1 MARLP
6 GIGCWISLSGPLSSS
21 LPEPNMKVL
30 TVDTEVNPENPVS
43 GASVPKR
50 PATWLPGR
58 EPELTR
64 LTRLFPGVLA
74 GKAASAVL
82 VGEFGVGKTS
92 VLRTTAA
99 LAKEAGFTVA
109 VATAARLESHL
120 PGGVARQLLDPL
132 TEPALDVTSP
142 RPREP
147 HVTERLR
154 IGHATSETEQSEALE
169 SFFTTIRR
177 AAEQG
182 PVFLGIDN
190 ADMSD
195 AWSMRCVAYI
205 RHRVTDLPVLII
217 VTATIGYPSHHEI
230 GLLEMAGS
238 TPATMIL
245 NGLSDAATAQLL
257 GLAPGELASA
267 CRDATGGNP
276 YLLHSIRPRLLPGAD
291 PHELGAAT
299 IGQVVQARM
308 QQFPHTADILHAVA
322 ILGEDSGFDLIAQLA
337 GIDEFEALQ
346 AIDVMVRLHV
356 LSNSHQPTLSY
367 SFLRNS
373 VLKDMPQTTR
383 AVGHA
388 RAAKLLHDTGA
399 SIERVSAHLLDA
411 TAIRVPW
418 AIDILRMAARN
429 ATFGGNP
436 ELGARCLR
444 RALEERLT
452 SGRRVAVL
460 MQLAHAEFQ
469 LDPPAAAVRVREA
482 VDHIGNRDTA
492 AFIATAM
499 LLSLC
504 GGQDARLAISAA
516 GQIAARLD
524 AGGPDAVWPLLCMTY
539 LAEAGSRL
547 GPPPEFRDF
556 EEQWA
561 PLTDPAAQRSRSAL
575 LALDAVR
582 TGESSQ
588 EAVRHFADTLTG
600 DEGDLF
606 EQHYFFSLATAVLA
620 DEPAHIDRLCR
631 VLDLDR
637 EPWDHHVPEGALP
650 TLARGIALQA
660 SGDLQR
666 ASVHFESLL
675 RRFDER
681 GATTICPV
689 GVLCAAKLVECWVD
703 LGRFEAATSLL
714 DRMDF
719 VASQGLFSHT
729 YLLYARGRLRVAT
742 GYTRFGFE
750 DLLSCGRRLAHHG
763 MRFPGFVPWRAH
775 AARAALALGQ
785 ADDAARLAEEDIQ
798 AAARWGAPRP
808 LGTALTTIGLVRED
822 DEAER
827 ALQKAVTT
835 LGSSSSRLQLATAQT
850 ELGVLQ
856 ARHGQSEKAIETLRQ
871 AVELS
876 EHCGA
881 RPLARRAAEELRAAR
896 RALTP
901 AKDNEYGLT
910 RQENRIAVMAAQ
922 GLTNREIATALHL
935 TRRTVELHLSG
946 AYRKLGIPGRAE
958 LGGALAKS
966 QRSS

>member
-1 MARLP
+1 M
-6 GIGCWISLSGPLSSS
+6 
-21 LPEPNMKVL
+21 
-30 TVDTEVNPENPVS
+30 DTEVNSEHPVS
-43 GASVPKR
+43 GPSVPKR
-50 PATWLPGR
+50 PAPRLPGR
-58 EPELTR
+58 EPELSR
-64 LTRLFPGVLA
+64 LTSLFPVVRG
-74 GKAASAVL
+74 GTAASAVL
-82 VGEFGVGKTS
+82 VGEFGMGKSAT
-92 VLRTTAA
+92 LHTAAA
-99 LAKEAGFTVA
+99 LAADAGFTVA
-109 VATAARLESHL
+109 TATGSRLESHL
-120 PGGVARQLLDPL
+120 SGGLARQLAY
-132 TEPALDVTSP
+132 ALEETTGSP

-147 HVTERLR
+147 LAAEC
-154 IGHATSETEQSEALE
+154 GPAGEAEALE
-169 SFFTTIRR
+169 RFFRIVREATER
-177 AAEQG
+177 G
-182 PVFLGIDN
+182 PLLLGIDN
-190 ADMSD
+190 VHLAD
-195 AWSMRCVAYI
+195 AWSMRCLAYI
-205 RHRVTDLPVLII
+205 RHRVLDLPVLII
-217 VTATIGYPSHHEI
+217 LTSLTGHPPHREVA
-230 GLLEMAGS
+230 LLEMAGC
-238 TPATMIL
+238 TPATIAL
-245 NGLSDAATAQLL
+245 NGLGDAAAAEIL
-257 GLAPGELASA
+257 GLAPGELATA
-267 CRDATGGNP
+267 CREATGGNP
-276 YLLHSIRPRLLPGAD
+276 YLLNALRPRLLPGAD
-291 PHELGAAT
+291 PHELGSSL
-299 IGQVVQARM
+299 IGQVLHTRM
-308 QQFPHTADILHAVA
+308 QEFPHAPAILHAAA
-322 ILGEDSGFDLIAQLA
+322 ILGEDAEFDLLAQLA
-337 GIDEFEALQ
+337 GVDELDALQ
-346 AIDVMVRLHV
+346 AIDTMVRLH
-356 LSNSHQPTLSY
+356 LLHNSGRPELTLS
-367 SFLRNS
+367 FVRNS
-373 VLKDMPQTTR
+373 VLKDMPRTTR
-383 AVGHA
+383 AVNHA
-388 RAAKLLHDTGA
+388 RAAKLLSETGA
-399 SIERVSAHLLDA
+399 PAERVAAHLLEA
-411 TAIRVPW
+411 TSIRIPW
-418 AIDILRMAARN
+418 GVDVLRLSARN
-429 ATFGGNP
+429 AVFSGRP
-436 ELGARCLR
+436 ELAARHLR

-460 MQLAHAEFQ
+460 LQLAHAEFQ
-469 LDPPAAAVRVREA
+469 LDPPAAAQRVREA
-482 VDHIGNRDTA
+482 VDTIGSRDTA
-492 AFIATAM
+492 AFIASAM

-561 PLTDPAAQRSRSAL
+561 PLTDPAAQRGRSAL

-582 TGESSQ
+582 SGESATD
-588 EAVRHFADTLTG
+588 AVGHFADALTG
-600 DEGDLF
+600 DDPELF
-606 EQHYFFSLATAVLA
+606 EQHYFFTLATAVLA
-620 DEPAHIDRLCR
+620 DEPAHVDRLCR
-631 VLDLDR
+631 VLDVER
-637 EPWDHHVPEGALP
+637 EPWDVHVPHGALP

-681 GATTICPV
+681 GGTTTCPV

-719 VASQGLFSHT
+719 VASQGLFTHT

-785 ADDAARLAEEDIQ
+785 ADDAARLAEEDINT
-798 AAARWGAPRP
+798 AARWGAARP

-827 ALQKAVTT
+827 ALNKAITT
-835 LGSSSSRLQLATAQT
+835 LRSSPARLQLATALT
-850 ELGVLQ
+850 ELGTLQ

-881 RPLARRAAEELRAAR
+881 RPLARRAAEELRSAR

-901 AKDNEYGLT
+901 AKDNEHGLT

-966 QRSS
+966 SHRVDGR

>member
-1 MARLP
+1 M
-6 GIGCWISLSGPLSSS
+6 
-21 LPEPNMKVL
+21 
-30 TVDTEVNPENPVS
+30 DTEVNPEHPVS

-50 PATWLPGR
+50 PAPRLPGR
-58 EPELTR
+58 EPELRR
-64 LTRLFPGVLA
+64 LTSLFPVALG
-74 GKAASAVL
+74 GTAASAVL
-82 VGEFGVGKTS
+82 VGEFGMGKSAT
-92 VLRTTAA
+92 LHATAA
-99 LAKEAGFTVA
+99 LAADAGFTVA
-109 VATAARLESHL
+109 IATGSRLESHL
-120 PGGVARQLLDPL
+120 PGGVARQLADALDPGSAQI
-132 TEPALDVTSP
+132 PAECGP
-142 RPREP
+142 AGE
-147 HVTERLR
+147 
-154 IGHATSETEQSEALE
+154 SEALDR
-169 SFFTTIRR
+169 FFRIVRDATER
-177 AAEQG
+177 G
-182 PVFLGIDN
+182 PLFLGIDN
-190 ADMSD
+190 VHLAD
-195 AWSMRCVAYI
+195 AWSMRCLAYI
-205 RHRVTDLPVLII
+205 RHRVLDLPVLII
-217 VTATIGYPSHHEI
+217 LTSLIGHPPHHEVA
-230 GLLEMAGS
+230 LLEMAGC
-238 TPATMIL
+238 TPATITL
-245 NGLSDAATAQLL
+245 NGLGDAGAAEIL
-257 GLAPGELASA
+257 GLAQGELATA
-267 CRDATGGNP
+267 CREATGGNP
-276 YLLHSIRPRLLPGAD
+276 YLLQALRPRLLPGAD
-291 PHELGAAT
+291 PHELGSSL
-299 IGQVVQARM
+299 IGQVLHTRM
-308 QQFPHTADILHAVA
+308 AEFPHGPAILHAAA
-322 ILGEDSGFDLIAQLA
+322 ILGEDAGFDLLAQLA
-337 GIDEFEALQ
+337 GVDEFEALQ
-346 AIDVMVRLHV
+346 AIDTMVRLHV
-356 LSNSHQPTLSY
+356 LNNSNSPTLTY
-367 SFLRNS
+367 PFVRNS
-373 VLKDMPQTTR
+373 VLKDMPKTTR
-383 AVGHA
+383 AVNHA
-388 RAAKLLHDTGA
+388 RAAKLLSETGA
-399 SIERVSAHLLDA
+399 PAERVAAHLLDA
-411 TAIRVPW
+411 TSIRIPW
-418 AIDILRMAARN
+418 GVDVLRLSARN
-429 ATFGGNP
+429 AVFSGRS
-436 ELGARCLR
+436 ELGARYLR

-460 MQLAHAEFQ
+460 LQLAHAEFQ
-469 LDPPAAAVRVREA
+469 VDPPAAAQRVREA
-482 VDHIGNRDTA
+482 VDTIGNRDTA
-492 AFIATAM
+492 GFIASAM

-582 TGESSQ
+582 SGESAP
-588 EAVRHFADTLTG
+588 EAVTHFADAMAG
-600 DEGDLF
+600 DEGELF
-606 EQHYFFSLATAVLA
+606 EQHYFFTLATSVLA
-620 DEPAHIDRLCR
+620 DEPAHVDRLCR
-631 VLDLDR
+631 VLDVER
-637 EPWDHHVPEGALP
+637 EPWDVHVPHGALP

-681 GATTICPV
+681 GGTTTCPV

-719 VASQGLFSHT
+719 VASQGLFTHT

-785 ADDAARLAEEDIQ
+785 ADDAARLAEEDMN
-798 AAARWGAPRP
+798 AAARWGAARP
-808 LGTALTTIGLVRED
+808 LGTALTTLGLVRED

-827 ALQKAVTT
+827 ALTKAITT
-835 LGSSSSRLQLATAQT
+835 LSSSPARLQLATALT
-850 ELGVLQ
+850 ELGTLQ

-881 RPLARRAAEELRAAR
+881 RPLARRAAEELRSAR

-901 AKDNEYGLT
+901 AKDNEHGLT

-966 QRSS
+966 QRGGV

>member
-1 MARLP
+1 
-6 GIGCWISLSGPLSSS
+6 
-21 LPEPNMKVL
+21 MKVL
-30 TVDTEVNPENPVS
+30 TVDTEVNPEHPVG

-50 PATWLPGR
+50 PAPRLPGR
-58 EPELTR
+58 EPELSR
-64 LTRLFPGVLA
+64 LTSLFPVALG
-74 GKAASAVL
+74 GSAASAVL
-82 VGEFGVGKTS
+82 VGEFGMGKSAT
-92 VLRTTAA
+92 LHAAAA
-99 LAKEAGFTVA
+99 LAADAGFTVA
-109 VATAARLESHL
+109 IATGSRLESHL
-120 PGGVARQLLDPL
+120 PGGLARQLAG
-132 TEPALDVTSP
+132 ALDEPGAP
-142 RPREP
+142 RP
-147 HVTERLR
+147 
-154 IGHATSETEQSEALE
+154 AFTEQCGPAGESEALE
-169 SFFTTIRR
+169 HFFRLVRDATDR
-177 AAEQG
+177 G
-182 PVFLGIDN
+182 PLLLGVDN
-190 ADMSD
+190 VHLAD
-195 AWSMRCVAYI
+195 AWSMRCLAYI
-205 RHRVTDLPVLII
+205 RNRVLGLPVLII
-217 VTATIGYPSHHEI
+217 LTSLTGHPPHRDVA
-230 GLLEMAGS
+230 LLEMAGC
-238 TPATMIL
+238 TPATITL
-245 NGLSDAATAQLL
+245 HGLGDAAAAEIL
-257 GLAPGELASA
+257 GLAPGELTTA
-267 CRDATGGNP
+267 CREATGGNP
-276 YLLHSIRPRLLPGAD
+276 YLLNALRPRLLPGAD
-291 PHELGAAT
+291 PRELGSSL
-299 IGQVVQARM
+299 IGQVLHTRM
-308 QQFPHTADILHAVA
+308 KEFPHAPEILHAAA
-322 ILGEDSGFDLIAQLA
+322 ILGEDAGFDLLAQLA
-337 GIDEFEALQ
+337 GVDELDALQ
-346 AIDVMVRLHV
+346 AIDTMVRLH
-356 LSNSHQPTLSY
+356 LLHNSSRPTLTLP
-367 SFLRNS
+367 FVRNS

-383 AVGHA
+383 AVNHA
-388 RAAKLLHDTGA
+388 RAAKLLSETGA
-399 SIERVSAHLLDA
+399 PAERVAAHLLEA
-411 TAIRVPW
+411 TSIRIPW
-418 AIDILRMAARN
+418 GIDVLRLSARN
-429 ATFGGNP
+429 AVFSGRA
-436 ELGARCLR
+436 ELATHQLR
-444 RALEERLT
+444 RALDERLT

-460 MQLAHAEFQ
+460 LQLAHAEFQ
-469 LDPPAAAVRVREA
+469 LDPPAAAKRVREA
-482 VDHIGNRDTA
+482 VDTIGNRETA

-504 GGQDARLAISAA
+504 GGQDARLGISAA

-524 AGGPDAVWPLLCMTY
+524 AGGPDAVWPLLCVTY

-561 PLTDPAAQRSRSAL
+561 PLTDPAARRSRSAL

-582 TGESSQ
+582 SGESAQ
-588 EAVRHFADTLTG
+588 DAVGHFADALQSAAGAPPRAG
-600 DEGDLF
+600 DSATRSPGEPGGDDGALF
-606 EQHYFFSLATAVLA
+606 EQHYFFTLATAVLA
-620 DEPAHIDRLCR
+620 DEPAHVDRLCR
-631 VLDLDR
+631 VLDVER
-637 EPWDHHVPEGALP
+637 EPWDVHVPHGALP

-681 GATTICPV
+681 GGTTTCPV

-719 VASQGLFSHT
+719 VASQGLFTHT

-785 ADDAARLAEEDIQ
+785 ADDAARLAEEDMTTS
-798 AAARWGAPRP
+798 ARWGAARP

-827 ALQKAVTT
+827 ALTKAITT
-835 LGSSSSRLQLATAQT
+835 LRSSPARLQLATALT
-850 ELGVLQ
+850 ELGALQ
-856 ARHGQSEKAIETLRQ
+856 ARHGQSEKAIETLRE

-881 RPLARRAAEELRAAR
+881 RPLARRAAEELRSSR

-901 AKDNEYGLT
+901 AKDNEHGLT

-966 QRSS
+966 QRVDTR

>member
-1 MARLP
+1 
-6 GIGCWISLSGPLSSS
+6 
-21 LPEPNMKVL
+21 MKVL
-30 TVDTEVNPENPVS
+30 TVDTEVNPEHPVS
-43 GASVPKR
+43 GPSVPKR
-50 PATWLPGR
+50 PAPRLPGR
-58 EPELTR
+58 EPELSR
-64 LTRLFPGVLA
+64 LTSLFPLVQG
-74 GKAASAVL
+74 GRAASAVL
-82 VGEFGVGKTS
+82 VGEFGMGKTAT
-92 VLRTTAA
+92 LRTTAA
-99 LAKEAGFTVA
+99 LAADAGFTVA
-109 VATAARLESHL
+109 IATGSRLESHL
-120 PGGVARQLLDPL
+120 PGGLARQLAY
-132 TEPALDVTSP
+132 ALEDDGSP
-142 RPREP
+142 RPR
-147 HVTERLR
+147 VTEQC
-154 IGHATSETEQSEALE
+154 GPAGEAEALE
-169 SFFTTIRR
+169 RFFAIVRDATDR
-177 AAEQG
+177 G
-182 PVFLGIDN
+182 PLFLGIDN
-190 ADMSD
+190 VHLAD
-195 AWSMRCVAYI
+195 AWSMRCLAYI
-205 RHRVTDLPVLII
+205 RHRVLDLPVLII
-217 VTATIGYPSHHEI
+217 LTSLIGHPPHEEVA
-230 GLLEMAGS
+230 LLEMAGC
-238 TPATMIL
+238 TPATITL
-245 NGLSDAATAQLL
+245 NGLGDAGAAEIL
-257 GLAPGELASA
+257 GLAQGELATA
-267 CRDATGGNP
+267 CREATGGNP
-276 YLLHSIRPRLLPGAD
+276 YLLQALRPRLLPGAD
-291 PHELGAAT
+291 PHELGSSL
-299 IGQVVQARM
+299 IGQILHTRM
-308 QQFPHTADILHAVA
+308 AEFPHAQEILQAAA
-322 ILGEDSGFDLIAQLA
+322 ILGEDAGFDLLAQLA
-337 GIDEFEALQ
+337 GVDEFDALQ
-346 AIDVMVRLHV
+346 AIDTMVRLHV
-356 LSNSHQPTLSY
+356 LNNSNSPTLTY
-367 SFLRNS
+367 AFVRNS
-373 VLKDMPQTTR
+373 VLKDMPRTTR
-383 AVGHA
+383 AVNHA
-388 RAAKLLHDTGA
+388 RAAKLLSESGA
-399 SIERVSAHLLDA
+399 PTERVAAHLLDA
-411 TAIRVPW
+411 TSIRIPW
-418 AIDILRMAARN
+418 GVDVLRLSARN
-429 ATFGGNP
+429 AVFSGQA
-436 ELGARCLR
+436 ELAARHLG

-460 MQLAHAEFQ
+460 LQLAHAEFQ
-469 LDPPAAAVRVREA
+469 LDPPAAAKRVREA
-482 VDHIGNRDTA
+482 VDTIGNRETA

-504 GGQDARLAISAA
+504 GGQDARLGISAA

-582 TGESSQ
+582 SGDSAQ
-588 EAVRHFADTLTG
+588 NAVGHFADALSG
-600 DEGDLF
+600 DDGELF
-606 EQHYFFSLATAVLA
+606 EQHYFFTLATAVLA
-620 DEPAHIDRLCR
+620 DEPAHVDRLCR
-631 VLDLDR
+631 VLDVER
-637 EPWDHHVPEGALP
+637 EPWDVHVPHGALP

-681 GATTICPV
+681 GGTTTCPV

-719 VASQGLFSHT
+719 VASQGLFTHT

-785 ADDAARLAEEDIQ
+785 ADDAARLAEEDIN
-798 AAARWGAPRP
+798 ASARWGAARP
-808 LGTALTTIGLVRED
+808 LGTALTTLGLVRED

-827 ALQKAVTT
+827 ALNKAITT
-835 LGSSSSRLQLATAQT
+835 LRSSPARLQLATALT
-850 ELGVLQ
+850 ELGTLH

-881 RPLARRAAEELRAAR
+881 RPLARRAAEELRSSR

-901 AKDNEYGLT
+901 AKDNEHGLT

-966 QRSS
+966 SHRVDAR

>member
-1 MARLP
+1 M
-6 GIGCWISLSGPLSSS
+6 
-21 LPEPNMKVL
+21 
-30 TVDTEVNPENPVS
+30 DTEVNPEHPGS

-50 PATWLPGR
+50 PAPRLPGR
-58 EPELTR
+58 EPELGR
-64 LTRLFPGVLA
+64 LTGLFPVVL
-74 GKAASAVL
+74 GGTAASAVL
-82 VGEFGVGKTS
+82 AGEFGMGKS
-92 VLRTTAA
+92 AVLRTAAA
-99 LAKEAGFTVA
+99 LAADAGFTVA
-109 VATAARLESHL
+109 SATGSRLESHL
-120 PGGVARQLLDPL
+120 AGGLVRQLADALE
-132 TEPALDVTSP
+132 EPGAPP
-142 RPREP
+142 RPPVAELCGP
-147 HVTERLR
+147 SGE
-154 IGHATSETEQSEALE
+154 SEALDL
-169 SFFTTIRR
+169 FFRIVRDATDR
-177 AAEQG
+177 G
-182 PVFLGIDN
+182 PLFLGIDN
-190 ADMSD
+190 IHLAD
-195 AWSMRCVAYI
+195 AWSMRCLAYI
-205 RHRVTDLPVLII
+205 RNRVLDLPVLI
-217 VTATIGYPSHHEI
+217 VLTSVVGYPQHREVA
-230 GLLEMAGS
+230 LLDMVGS
-238 TPATMIL
+238 TPLTITL
-245 NGLSDAATAQLL
+245 NGLGDAAAAEIL

-267 CRDATGGNP
+267 CREATGGNP
-276 YLLHSIRPRLLPGAD
+276 VLLQALRPRLLPGAD
-291 PHELGAAT
+291 PHELGSSL
-299 IGQVVQARM
+299 IGQVLTTRVQE
-308 QQFPHTADILHAVA
+308 FPHAPAILHAAA
-322 ILGEDSGFDLIAQLA
+322 ILGEDAGFDLLARLA
-337 GIDEFEALQ
+337 GVDELDALQ
-346 AIDVMVRLHV
+346 AIDTLVRLHV
-356 LSNSHQPTLSY
+356 LNNSDQPALTY
-367 SFLRNS
+367 SFVRNS
-373 VLKDMPQTTR
+373 LLKDMPQTTR
-383 AVGHA
+383 AVNHS
-388 RAAKLLHDTGA
+388 RAAKLLTEAGA
-399 SIERVSAHLLDA
+399 PPERVAAHLLEA
-411 TAIRVPW
+411 TSIRIPW
-418 AIDILRMAARN
+418 AVDVLRLSARDAVFSGQAELAARH
-429 ATFGGNP
+429 
-436 ELGARCLR
+436 LR

-452 SGRRVAVL
+452 SGRRMAVL
-460 MQLAHAEFQ
+460 LQLAHAEFQ
-469 LDPPAAAVRVREA
+469 FDPPGAAKRVREA
-482 VDHIGNRDTA
+482 VDTVGNRETA
-492 AFIATAM
+492 AYIATAM

-504 GGQDARLAISAA
+504 GGQDARLGISAA

-582 TGESSQ
+582 SGDSAQ
-588 EAVRHFADTLTG
+588 DAVGHFADALVG
-600 DEGDLF
+600 DDGELF
-606 EQHYFFSLATAVLA
+606 EQHYFFTLATAVLA
-620 DEPAHIDRLCR
+620 DEPAHVDRLCR
-631 VLDLDR
+631 VLDVER
-637 EPWDHHVPEGALP
+637 EPWDVHVPHGALP

-681 GATTICPV
+681 GGTTTCPV
-689 GVLCAAKLVECWVD
+689 GVLCAAKLVECWVE

-719 VASQGLFSHT
+719 VASQGLFTHT

-785 ADDAARLAEEDIQ
+785 TDDAARLAEEDIN
-798 AAARWGAPRP
+798 ASARWGAARP
-808 LGTALTTIGLVRED
+808 LGTALTTLGLVRED

-827 ALQKAVTT
+827 ALQKAITT
-835 LGSSSSRLQLATAQT
+835 LRSSPSRLQLATALT
-850 ELGVLQ
+850 ELGTLQ

-876 EHCGA
+876 EQCGA
-881 RPLARRAAEELRAAR
+881 RPLARRAAEELRSAR

-901 AKDNEYGLT
+901 AKDNEHGLT

-966 QRSS
+966 SQRADGR

>member
-1 MARLP
+1 M
-6 GIGCWISLSGPLSSS
+6 
-21 LPEPNMKVL
+21 
-30 TVDTEVNPENPVS
+30 DTEVNPEHPAS
-43 GASVPKR
+43 GASVPKH
-50 PATWLPGR
+50 PAPRLPGR
-58 EPELTR
+58 EPELGR
-64 LTRLFPGVLA
+64 LTGLFPVVLD
-74 GKAASAVL
+74 GTAASAV
-82 VGEFGVGKTS
+82 VAGEFGMGKSAT
-92 VLRTTAA
+92 LRTAGA
-99 LAKEAGFTVA
+99 LAADAGFTVA
-109 VATAARLESHL
+109 TATGSRLESHL
-120 PGGVARQLLDPL
+120 PGGLVRQLADALE
-132 TEPALDVTSP
+132 EPGAPP
-142 RPREP
+142 RPP
-147 HVTERLR
+147 VTELC
-154 IGHATSETEQSEALE
+154 GTAGESEALDL
-169 SFFTTIRR
+169 FFRIVRDATER
-177 AAEQG
+177 G
-182 PVFLGIDN
+182 PLFLGIDN
-190 ADMSD
+190 IHLAD
-195 AWSMRCVAYI
+195 AWSMRCLAYL
-205 RHRVTDLPVLII
+205 RNRVLELPVLL
-217 VTATIGYPSHHEI
+217 VLTSVIGYPPHREVA
-230 GLLEMAGS
+230 LLDMVGS
-238 TPATMIL
+238 TPVTITL
-245 NGLSDAATAQLL
+245 NGLGAAAAAEIL

-267 CRDATGGNP
+267 CREATGGNP
-276 YLLHSIRPRLLPGAD
+276 VLLQALRPRLLPGAD
-291 PHELGAAT
+291 PHELGSSL
-299 IGQVVQARM
+299 IGQVLTTRIQE
-308 QQFPHTADILHAVA
+308 FPHAPAILHAAA
-322 ILGEDSGFDLIAQLA
+322 ILGEDAGFDLLARLA
-337 GIDEFEALQ
+337 GVDELDALQ
-346 AIDVMVRLHV
+346 AIDTLVRLHV
-356 LSNSHQPTLSY
+356 LNNSDQPTLTY
-367 SFLRNS
+367 SFVRNS
-373 VLKDMPQTTR
+373 LLKDMPQTTR
-383 AVGHA
+383 AVNHS
-388 RAAKLLHDTGA
+388 RAAKLLTEAGA
-399 SIERVSAHLLDA
+399 PPERVAAHLLEA
-411 TAIRVPW
+411 TSIRIPW
-418 AIDILRMAARN
+418 AVDVLRLSARDAVFSGRPELAARH
-429 ATFGGNP
+429 
-436 ELGARCLR
+436 LR

-452 SGRRVAVL
+452 SGRRMAVL
-460 MQLAHAEFQ
+460 LQLAHAEFQ
-469 LDPPAAAVRVREA
+469 FDPPGAAKRVREA
-482 VDHIGNRDTA
+482 VDTVGNRETA
-492 AFIATAM
+492 AYIATAM

-504 GGQDARLAISAA
+504 GGQDARLGISAA

-582 TGESSQ
+582 SGESAQ
-588 EAVRHFADTLTG
+588 DAVGHFADALSQAGAPPRAEAPATRNPRELVG
-600 DEGDLF
+600 DDGELF
-606 EQHYFFSLATAVLA
+606 EQHYFFTLATAVLA
-620 DEPAHIDRLCR
+620 DEPAHVDRLCR
-631 VLDLDR
+631 VLDVER
-637 EPWDHHVPEGALP
+637 EPWDVHVPHGALP

-681 GATTICPV
+681 GGTTTCPV

-719 VASQGLFSHT
+719 VASQGLFTHT

-785 ADDAARLAEEDIQ
+785 TDDAARLAEEDMN
-798 AAARWGAPRP
+798 ASARWGAARP
-808 LGTALTTIGLVRED
+808 LGTALTTLGLVRED

-827 ALQKAVTT
+827 ALQKAIAT
-835 LGSSSSRLQLATAQT
+835 LRSSPSRLQLATALT
-850 ELGVLQ
+850 ELGTLQ

-876 EHCGA
+876 EQCGA
-881 RPLARRAAEELRAAR
+881 RPLARRAAEELRSSR

-901 AKDNEYGLT
+901 AKDNEHGLT

-966 QRSS
+966 SQRVEGR

>member
-1 MARLP
+1 M
-6 GIGCWISLSGPLSSS
+6 
-21 LPEPNMKVL
+21 
-30 TVDTEVNPENPVS
+30 DTEVNPEHPVS

-50 PATWLPGR
+50 PAPRLPGR
-58 EPELTR
+58 EPELNH
-64 LTRLFPGVLA
+64 LTSLFPVALG
-74 GKAASAVL
+74 GTAASAVL
-82 VGEFGVGKTS
+82 AGEYGMGKSAT
-92 VLRTTAA
+92 LHTAAA
-99 LAKEAGFTVA
+99 LAADAGFVVA
-109 VATAARLESHL
+109 VATGSRLESHL
-120 PGGVARQLLDPL
+120 AGGVVRQLADAL
-132 TEPALDVTSP
+132 ENSGPA
-142 RPREP
+142 RPRTPHPAEP
-147 HVTERLR
+147 CGPAGE
-154 IGHATSETEQSEALE
+154 GEALE
-169 SFFTTIRR
+169 RFYRIVRD
-177 AAEQG
+177 AAGQG
-182 PVFLGIDN
+182 PLFLGIDN
-190 ADMSD
+190 VHLADV
-195 AWSMRCVAYI
+195 WSMRCLAYL
-205 RHRVTDLPVLII
+205 RNRVLDLPVMI
-217 VTATIGYPSHHEI
+217 VLTSQTGHPPHSEVA
-230 GLLEMAGS
+230 LLEMAGS
-238 TPATMIL
+238 TPATITL
-245 NGLSDAATAQLL
+245 NGLGDAAAAEIL

-267 CRDATGGNP
+267 CREATGGNP
-276 YLLHSIRPRLLPGAD
+276 YLLQALRPRLLPGAD
-291 PHELGAAT
+291 PHELGSSLV
-299 IGQVVQARM
+299 GQVLHTRM
-308 QQFPHTADILHAVA
+308 QEFPHAPAILNAAA
-322 ILGEDSGFDLIAQLA
+322 ILGEDAGFDLLAQLA
-337 GIDEFEALQ
+337 GVDELDALQ
-346 AIDVMVRLHV
+346 AIDTMVRLHV
-356 LSNSHQPTLSY
+356 LNNSNRPTLTY
-367 SFLRNS
+367 SFVRNS
-373 VLKDMPQTTR
+373 LLKDMPQTTR
-383 AVGHA
+383 AVSHA
-388 RAAKLLHDTGA
+388 RAAKLLSEAGA
-399 SIERVSAHLLDA
+399 PAERVADHLLDA
-411 TAIRVPW
+411 TSIRIPW
-418 AIDILRMAARN
+418 GVDVLRQSARN
-429 ATFGGNP
+429 AVFSGQP
-436 ELGARCLR
+436 ELAARHLR

-452 SGRRVAVL
+452 SGRRMAVL
-460 MQLAHAEFQ
+460 LQLAHAEFQ
-469 LDPPAAAVRVREA
+469 VDPPAAAKRVREA
-482 VDHIGNRDTA
+482 VDTISNRETA
-492 AFIATAM
+492 AFIATVM
-499 LLSLC
+499 LLTLC
-504 GGQDARLAISAA
+504 GGQDARLGISAA

-524 AGGPDAVWPLLCMTY
+524 AGGPEAVWPLLCMTY

-582 TGESSQ
+582 SGDSAQ
-588 EAVRHFADTLTG
+588 EALGHFADALTG
-600 DEGDLF
+600 DDGELF
-606 EQHYFFSLATAVLA
+606 EQHYFFTLATAVLA
-620 DEPAHIDRLCR
+620 DEPVHVDRLCR
-631 VLDLDR
+631 VLDVER
-637 EPWDHHVPEGALP
+637 EPWDVHVPHGALP

-681 GATTICPV
+681 GGTTTCPV

-719 VASQGLFSHT
+719 VASQGLFTHT

-785 ADDAARLAEEDIQ
+785 ADDAARLAEEDIN
-798 AAARWGAPRP
+798 AAARWGAARP
-808 LGTALTTIGLVRED
+808 LGTALTTLGLVRED

-827 ALQKAVTT
+827 ALSKAIST
-835 LGSSSSRLQLATAQT
+835 LRESPARLQLATALT
-850 ELGVLQ
+850 ELGTLQ

-881 RPLARRAAEELRAAR
+881 RPLARRAAEELRSAR

-901 AKDNEYGLT
+901 AKENEYGLT

-966 QRSS
+966 QRGS

>member
-1 MARLP
+1 M
-6 GIGCWISLSGPLSSS
+6 
-21 LPEPNMKVL
+21 
-30 TVDTEVNPENPVS
+30 DTEVNPEHPVS

-50 PATWLPGR
+50 PAPRLPGR
-58 EPELTR
+58 EPELSR
-64 LTRLFPGVLA
+64 LTSLFPVALG
-74 GKAASAVL
+74 GTAASAVL
-82 VGEFGVGKTS
+82 VGEFGMGKSAT
-92 VLRTTAA
+92 LHATAA
-99 LAKEAGFTVA
+99 LAADAGFTVA
-109 VATAARLESHL
+109 IATGSRLESHL
-120 PGGVARQLLDPL
+120 SGGVARQLAG
-132 TEPALDVTSP
+132 ALDEPGTP
-142 RPREP
+142 RPPGTDLCGPAGE
-147 HVTERLR
+147 
-154 IGHATSETEQSEALE
+154 SEALDL
-169 SFFTTIRR
+169 FFRIVREATER
-177 AAEQG
+177 G
-182 PVFLGIDN
+182 PLFLGIDN
-190 ADMSD
+190 VHLAD
-195 AWSMRCVAYI
+195 AWSMRCLAYI
-205 RHRVTDLPVLII
+205 RHRVLDLPVLII
-217 VTATIGYPSHHEI
+217 LTSLIGHPPHREVA
-230 GLLEMAGS
+230 LLEMAGC
-238 TPATMIL
+238 TPATITL
-245 NGLSDAATAQLL
+245 NGLGDAGAAEIL
-257 GLAPGELASA
+257 GLAPGELATA
-267 CRDATGGNP
+267 CREATGGNP
-276 YLLHSIRPRLLPGAD
+276 YLLQALRPRLLPGAD
-291 PHELGAAT
+291 PYELGSSL
-299 IGQVVQARM
+299 IGQVLHTRM
-308 QQFPHTADILHAVA
+308 QEFPDAPAILQAAA
-322 ILGEDSGFDLIAQLA
+322 ILGEDAGFDLLAQLA
-337 GIDEFEALQ
+337 GVDELDALQ
-346 AIDVMVRLHV
+346 AIDTMVRLHV
-356 LSNSHQPTLSY
+356 LNNSNAPTLTY
-367 SFLRNS
+367 PFVRNS
-373 VLKDMPQTTR
+373 VLRDMPKTTR
-383 AVGHA
+383 AVNHA
-388 RAAKLLHDTGA
+388 RAAKLLSETGA
-399 SIERVSAHLLDA
+399 PAERVAAHLLEA
-411 TAIRVPW
+411 TSIRIPW
-418 AIDILRMAARN
+418 GVDVLRLSARN
-429 ATFGGNP
+429 AVFSGRP
-436 ELGARCLR
+436 ELAARHLR

-460 MQLAHAEFQ
+460 LQLAHAEFQ
-469 LDPPAAAVRVREA
+469 VDPPAAAQRVREA
-482 VDHIGNRDTA
+482 VDSIGNRDTA
-492 AFIATAM
+492 AFIASAM

-556 EEQWA
+556 EEQPA

-582 TGESSQ
+582 SGESAK
-588 EAVRHFADTLTG
+588 EAVGHFADAMTG
-600 DEGDLF
+600 NDGELF
-606 EQHYFFSLATAVLA
+606 EQHYFFTLATAVLA
-620 DEPAHIDRLCR
+620 DEPAHVDRLCR
-631 VLDLDR
+631 VLDVER
-637 EPWDHHVPEGALP
+637 EPWDVHVPHGALP

-681 GATTICPV
+681 GGTTTCPV

-719 VASQGLFSHT
+719 VASQGLFTHT

-775 AARAALALGQ
+775 AARAALALAQ
-785 ADDAARLAEEDIQ
+785 ADDAARLAEEDMT
-798 AAARWGAPRP
+798 ASTRWGAARP
-808 LGTALTTIGLVRED
+808 LGTALTTMGLVRED

-827 ALQKAVTT
+827 ALNKAITT
-835 LGSSSSRLQLATAQT
+835 LRASPARLQLATALT
-850 ELGVLQ
+850 ELGTLQ

-881 RPLARRAAEELRAAR
+881 RPLARRAAEELRSAR

-901 AKDNEYGLT
+901 AKDNEHGLT

-966 QRSS
+966 QRGG

>member
-1 MARLP
+1 M
-6 GIGCWISLSGPLSSS
+6 
-21 LPEPNMKVL
+21 
-30 TVDTEVNPENPVS
+30 DTEVNPEHPGN

-50 PATWLPGR
+50 PAPRLPGR
-58 EPELTR
+58 EPELGR
-64 LTRLFPGVLA
+64 LTGLFPVVVGGA
-74 GKAASAVL
+74 AASAVL
-82 VGEFGVGKTS
+82 AGEFGMGKSAT
-92 VLRTTAA
+92 LRTAAA
-99 LAKEAGFTVA
+99 LAADAGFTVA
-109 VATAARLESHL
+109 MATGSRLESHL
-120 PGGVARQLLDPL
+120 PGGLVRQLA
-132 TEPALDVTSP
+132 EALEQPGAPP
-142 RPREP
+142 RPP
-147 HVTERLR
+147 VTELC
-154 IGHATSETEQSEALE
+154 GAAGESEALDL
-169 SFFTTIRR
+169 FFRIVRDATER
-177 AAEQG
+177 G
-182 PVFLGIDN
+182 PLFLGIDN
-190 ADMSD
+190 IHLAD
-195 AWSMRCVAYI
+195 AWSMRCLAYV
-205 RHRVTDLPVLII
+205 RNRVLDLPVLL
-217 VTATIGYPSHHEI
+217 VLTSVVGYPPHREVA
-230 GLLEMAGS
+230 LLDMVGS
-238 TPATMIL
+238 TPVTTTL
-245 NGLSDAATAQLL
+245 NGLGDAAAAEIL

-267 CRDATGGNP
+267 CREATGGNP
-276 YLLHSIRPRLLPGAD
+276 VLLQALRPRLLPGAD
-291 PHELGAAT
+291 PHELGSSL
-299 IGQVVQARM
+299 IGQVLTTRVQE
-308 QQFPHTADILHAVA
+308 FPHAPAILHAAA
-322 ILGEDSGFDLIAQLA
+322 ILGEDAGFDLLARLA
-337 GIDEFEALQ
+337 GVDELDALQ
-346 AIDVMVRLHV
+346 AIDTLVRLHV
-356 LSNSHQPTLSY
+356 LNNSDQPTLTY
-367 SFLRNS
+367 SFVRNS
-373 VLKDMPQTTR
+373 LLKDMPQTTR
-383 AVGHA
+383 AVNHS
-388 RAAKLLHDTGA
+388 RAAKLLTEAGA
-399 SIERVSAHLLDA
+399 PPERVAAHLLEA
-411 TAIRVPW
+411 TSIRIPW
-418 AIDILRMAARN
+418 AVDVLRLSARDAVFSGRPELAARH
-429 ATFGGNP
+429 
-436 ELGARCLR
+436 LR
-444 RALEERLT
+444 RALDERLT
-452 SGRRVAVL
+452 SGRRMAVL
-460 MQLAHAEFQ
+460 LQLAHAEFQ
-469 LDPPAAAVRVREA
+469 FDPPAAAKRVREA
-482 VDHIGNRDTA
+482 VDTVGNRETA
-492 AFIATAM
+492 AYIATAM

-504 GGQDARLAISAA
+504 GGQDARLGISAA

-582 TGESSQ
+582 SGESAQ
-588 EAVRHFADTLTG
+588 EAVGHFADALTG
-600 DEGDLF
+600 DDGDFLF
-606 EQHYFFSLATAVLA
+606 EQHYFFTLATAVLA
-620 DEPAHIDRLCR
+620 EEPAHVDRLCR
-631 VLDLDR
+631 VLDVER
-637 EPWDHHVPEGALP
+637 EPWDVHVPHGALP

-681 GATTICPV
+681 GGTTTCPV

-719 VASQGLFSHT
+719 VASQGLFTHT

-785 ADDAARLAEEDIQ
+785 ADDAARLAEEDST

-808 LGTALTTIGLVRED
+808 LGTALTTLGLVRED

-827 ALQKAVTT
+827 ALQKAITT
-835 LGSSSSRLQLATAQT
+835 LRTSPSRLQLATALT
-850 ELGVLQ
+850 ELGTLQ

-876 EHCGA
+876 EQCGA
-881 RPLARRAAEELRAAR
+881 RPLARRAAEELRSAR

-901 AKDNEYGLT
+901 AKDNEHGLT

-966 QRSS
+966 SQRGDGR

>member
-1 MARLP
+1 
-6 GIGCWISLSGPLSSS
+6 
-21 LPEPNMKVL
+21 MKVL

-50 PATWLPGR
+50 PAPRLPGR
-58 EPELTR
+58 EPELSR
-64 LTRLFPGVLA
+64 LTSLFPVALG
-74 GKAASAVL
+74 GTAASAVL
-82 VGEFGVGKTS
+82 VGEFGMGKSAT
-92 VLRTTAA
+92 LRAAAA
-99 LAKEAGFTVA
+99 LAADAGFA
-109 VATAARLESHL
+109 VAIATGSRLESHL
-120 PGGVARQLLDPL
+120 PGGLARQLAD
-132 TEPALDVTSP
+132 ALDDLTADPASP
-142 RPREP
+142 RPR
-147 HVTERLR
+147 TA
-154 IGHATSETEQSEALE
+154 HATEQCGPAGESEALE
-169 SFFTTIRR
+169 RFFQLVRR

-182 PVFLGIDN
+182 PLFLGIDN
-190 ADMSD
+190 VHLSD
-195 AWSMRCVAYI
+195 AWSMRCLAYI
-205 RHRVTDLPVLII
+205 RHRVLDLPVLII
-217 VTATIGYPSHHEI
+217 LTALIGHPPHREVAM
-230 GLLEMAGS
+230 LEMAGC
-238 TPATMIL
+238 TPATITL
-245 NGLSDAATAQLL
+245 NGLGDAAAAEIL
-257 GLAPGELASA
+257 GLAPGELAST
-267 CRDATGGNP
+267 CREATGGNP
-276 YLLHSIRPRLLPGAD
+276 YLLHALRPRLLPGAD
-291 PHELGAAT
+291 PHALGSSL
-299 IGQVVQARM
+299 IGQVLHTRM
-308 QQFPHTADILHAVA
+308 HEFPHAPAILQAAA
-322 ILGEDSGFDLIAQLA
+322 ILGADAGFDLLAQLA
-337 GIDEFEALQ
+337 GIDELEALQ
-346 AIDVMVRLHV
+346 AIDTMVRLHV
-356 LSNSHQPTLSY
+356 LENSNQPTLSY
-367 SFLRNS
+367 PFVRNS

-383 AVGHA
+383 AVSHA
-388 RAAKLLHDTGA
+388 RAAKLLAETG
-399 SIERVSAHLLDA
+399 SPIERVAAHLLDA
-411 TAIRVPW
+411 TAVRIPW
-418 AIDILRMAARN
+418 GVDVLRLGARN
-429 ATFGGNP
+429 ALFAGEADLAT
-436 ELGARCLR
+436 RYLR
-444 RALEERLT
+444 RALDERLS

-460 MQLAHAEFQ
+460 LQLAHAEFQ

-482 VDHIGNRDTA
+482 VDNIGRRETA

-556 EEQWA
+556 EERWA
-561 PLTDPAAQRSRSAL
+561 PLTDPAARRSRSAL

-582 TGESSQ
+582 SGESAQ
-588 EAVRHFADTLTG
+588 DAVAHFADALTG
-600 DEGDLF
+600 DDGDLF
-606 EQHYFFSLATAVLA
+606 EQHYFFTLATAVLA
-620 DEPAHIDRLCR
+620 DEPAHVDRLCR
-631 VLDLDR
+631 ILDVER
-637 EPWDHHVPEGALP
+637 EPWDVHIPQGALP

-681 GATTICPV
+681 GATTTCPV

-719 VASQGLFSHT
+719 VASQGLFAHT

-785 ADDAARLAEEDIQ
+785 ADDAARLAEEDLS
-798 AAARWGAPRP
+798 ASTRWGAARP
-808 LGTALTTIGLVRED
+808 LGTALTTLGIVRED
-822 DEAER
+822 DESER
-827 ALQKAVTT
+827 ALNKAITA
-835 LGSSSSRLQLATAQT
+835 LRSSSARLQLATALT
-850 ELGVLQ
+850 ELGALQ
-856 ARHGQSEKAIETLRQ
+856 SRHGQSEKAIETLRE

-881 RPLARRAAEELRAAR
+881 RPLARRAAEELRSSR

-901 AKDNEYGLT
+901 AKDNEHGLT

-966 QRSS
+966 QRVDTR

>member
-1 MARLP
+1 M
-6 GIGCWISLSGPLSSS
+6 
-21 LPEPNMKVL
+21 
-30 TVDTEVNPENPVS
+30 DTEVNPEHPVS

-50 PATWLPGR
+50 PAPRLPGR
-58 EPELTR
+58 EPELSR
-64 LTRLFPGVLA
+64 LTSLFPLA
-74 GKAASAVL
+74 LGGKAASAVL
-82 VGEFGVGKTS
+82 VGEFGMGKSAT
-92 VLRTTAA
+92 LHTAAA
-99 LAKEAGFTVA
+99 LAADAGFTVA
-109 VATAARLESHL
+109 IATGSRLESHL
-120 PGGVARQLLDPL
+120 PGGVARQLAD
-132 TEPALDVTSP
+132 ALDEPGTP
-142 RPREP
+142 RPPVSDLCGPAGE
-147 HVTERLR
+147 
-154 IGHATSETEQSEALE
+154 SEALDL
-169 SFFTTIRR
+169 FFRIVREATER
-177 AAEQG
+177 G
-182 PVFLGIDN
+182 PLFLGIDN
-190 ADMSD
+190 VHLAD
-195 AWSMRCVAYI
+195 AWSMRCLAYI
-205 RHRVTDLPVLII
+205 RHRVLDLPVLII
-217 VTATIGYPSHHEI
+217 LTTLTGHPPHRDVA
-230 GLLEMAGS
+230 LLEMAGC
-238 TPATMIL
+238 TPATITL
-245 NGLSDAATAQLL
+245 NGLGDAAAAEIL
-257 GLAPGELASA
+257 GLAPGELATA
-267 CRDATGGNP
+267 CREATGGNP
-276 YLLHSIRPRLLPGAD
+276 YLLNALRPRLLPGAD
-291 PHELGAAT
+291 PQELGSSL
-299 IGQVVQARM
+299 IGQVLHTRM
-308 QQFPHTADILHAVA
+308 HEFPHAPAILHAAA
-322 ILGEDSGFDLIAQLA
+322 ILGEDAGFDLLAQLA
-337 GIDEFEALQ
+337 GVDELDALQ
-346 AIDVMVRLHV
+346 AIDTMVRLH
-356 LSNSHQPTLSY
+356 LLHNSGRPTLTLP
-367 SFLRNS
+367 FVRNS
-373 VLKDMPQTTR
+373 VLKDMPRTTR
-383 AVGHA
+383 AVNHA
-388 RAAKLLHDTGA
+388 RAAKLLSETGA
-399 SIERVSAHLLDA
+399 PAERVAAHLLEA
-411 TAIRVPW
+411 TSIRIPW
-418 AIDILRMAARN
+418 GVDVLRLSARN
-429 ATFGGNP
+429 AVFSGRP
-436 ELGARCLR
+436 ELGARFLR

-460 MQLAHAEFQ
+460 LQLAHAEFQ
-469 LDPPAAAVRVREA
+469 VDPPAAAQRVREA
-482 VDHIGNRDTA
+482 VDTIGNRDTA
-492 AFIATAM
+492 AFIASAM

-582 TGESSQ
+582 NGDSAQ
-588 EAVRHFADTLTG
+588 DAVAHFADAMTG
-600 DEGDLF
+600 DDGELF
-606 EQHYFFSLATAVLA
+606 EQHYFFTLATSVLA
-620 DEPAHIDRLCR
+620 DEPAHVDRLCR
-631 VLDLDR
+631 VLDVER
-637 EPWDHHVPEGALP
+637 EPWDVHVPHGALP

-681 GATTICPV
+681 GGTTTCPV

-719 VASQGLFSHT
+719 VASQGLFTHT

-785 ADDAARLAEEDIQ
+785 ADDAARLAEEDLI
-798 AAARWGAPRP
+798 ASTRWGAARP
-808 LGTALTTIGLVRED
+808 LGTALTTLGLVRED

-827 ALQKAVTT
+827 ALNKAITT
-835 LGSSSSRLQLATAQT
+835 LRSSPARLQLATALT
-850 ELGVLQ
+850 ELGTLH

-881 RPLARRAAEELRAAR
+881 RPLARRAAEELRSAR

-901 AKDNEYGLT
+901 AKDNEHGLT

-966 QRSS
+966 QRGG

>member
-1 MARLP
+1 M
-6 GIGCWISLSGPLSSS
+6 
-21 LPEPNMKVL
+21 
-30 TVDTEVNPENPVS
+30 DTEVNPEHPAS

-50 PATWLPGR
+50 PAPRLPGR
-58 EPELTR
+58 EPELGR
-64 LTRLFPGVLA
+64 LTGLFPVVL
-74 GKAASAVL
+74 GGTAASAVL
-82 VGEFGVGKTS
+82 AGEFGMGKS
-92 VLRTTAA
+92 AILRTAAA
-99 LAKEAGFTVA
+99 LAADAGFTVA
-109 VATAARLESHL
+109 IATGSRLESHL
-120 PGGVARQLLDPL
+120 AGGIVRQLAEALE
-132 TEPALDVTSP
+132 EPGAPP
-142 RPREP
+142 RPPVAELCGSAG
-147 HVTERLR
+147 E
-154 IGHATSETEQSEALE
+154 SEALDL
-169 SFFTTIRR
+169 FFRIVRDATDR
-177 AAEQG
+177 G
-182 PVFLGIDN
+182 PLFLGIDN
-190 ADMSD
+190 IHQAD
-195 AWSMRCVAYI
+195 AWSMRCLAYV
-205 RHRVTDLPVLII
+205 RNRVLDLPVLI
-217 VTATIGYPSHHEI
+217 VLTSVVGHPPHREVA
-230 GLLEMAGS
+230 LLDMVGS
-238 TPATMIL
+238 TPATITL
-245 NGLSDAATAQLL
+245 NGLGDAAAAEIL

-267 CRDATGGNP
+267 CREATGGNP
-276 YLLHSIRPRLLPGAD
+276 VLLQALRPRLLPGAD
-291 PHELGAAT
+291 PHELGSSL
-299 IGQVVQARM
+299 IGQVLTTRIQE
-308 QQFPHTADILHAVA
+308 FPHAPAILHAAA
-322 ILGEDSGFDLIAQLA
+322 ILGEDAGFDLLARLA
-337 GIDEFEALQ
+337 GVDELDALQ
-346 AIDVMVRLHV
+346 AIDTLVRLHV
-356 LSNSHQPTLSY
+356 LNNSDQPTLTY
-367 SFLRNS
+367 SFVRNS
-373 VLKDMPQTTR
+373 LLKDMPQTTR
-383 AVGHA
+383 AVNHS
-388 RAAKLLHDTGA
+388 RAAKLLAEAGA
-399 SIERVSAHLLDA
+399 PPERVAAHLLEA
-411 TAIRVPW
+411 TSIRIPW
-418 AIDILRMAARN
+418 AVDVLRLSARDAVFSGQAELAARH
-429 ATFGGNP
+429 
-436 ELGARCLR
+436 LR

-452 SGRRVAVL
+452 SGRRMAVL
-460 MQLAHAEFQ
+460 LQLAHAEFQ
-469 LDPPAAAVRVREA
+469 FDPPGAAKRVREA
-482 VDHIGNRDTA
+482 VDTVGNRETA
-492 AFIATAM
+492 AYIATAM

-504 GGQDARLAISAA
+504 GGQDARLGISAA

-582 TGESSQ
+582 SGESAQ
-588 EAVRHFADTLTG
+588 EAVGHFADALSQAGAPPRPGGPTTRSPRG
-600 DEGDLF
+600 DAVGDDGELF
-606 EQHYFFSLATAVLA
+606 EQHYFFTLATAVLA
-620 DEPAHIDRLCR
+620 DEPAHVDRLCR
-631 VLDLDR
+631 VLDVER
-637 EPWDHHVPEGALP
+637 EPWDVHVPHGALP

-681 GATTICPV
+681 GGTTTCPV

-719 VASQGLFSHT
+719 VASQGLFTHT

-785 ADDAARLAEEDIQ
+785 TDDAARLAEEDIN
-798 AAARWGAPRP
+798 ASARWGAARP
-808 LGTALTTIGLVRED
+808 LGTALTTLGLVRED

-827 ALQKAVTT
+827 ALQKAIAT
-835 LGSSSSRLQLATAQT
+835 LRSSPSRLQLATALT
-850 ELGVLQ
+850 ELGTLQ

-876 EHCGA
+876 EQCGA
-881 RPLARRAAEELRAAR
+881 RPLARRAAEELRSSR

-901 AKDNEYGLT
+901 AKDNEHGLT

-966 QRSS
+966 SQRVEGR

>member
-1 MARLP
+1 
-6 GIGCWISLSGPLSSS
+6 
-21 LPEPNMKVL
+21 MKVL
-30 TVDTEVNPENPVS
+30 TVDTEVNPEHPVS

-50 PATWLPGR
+50 PAPRLPGR
-58 EPELTR
+58 EPELSR
-64 LTRLFPGVLA
+64 LTSLFPAALG
-74 GKAASAVL
+74 GRAASAVL
-82 VGEFGVGKTS
+82 VGEFGMGKSATLHT
-92 VLRTTAA
+92 VATLAA
-99 LAKEAGFTVA
+99 DAGFTVA
-109 VATAARLESHL
+109 IATGSRLESHL
-120 PGGVARQLLDPL
+120 PGGLARQLAD
-132 TEPALDVTSP
+132 ALSAPGTP
-142 RPREP
+142 RPSA
-147 HVTERLR
+147 TELC
-154 IGHATSETEQSEALE
+154 GPAGESEALE
-169 SFFTTIRR
+169 LFFGLVRE
-177 AAEQG
+177 AAGRG
-182 PVFLGIDN
+182 PLFLGIDN
-190 ADMSD
+190 VHLAD
-195 AWSMRCVAYI
+195 AWSMRCLAYI
-205 RHRVTDLPVLII
+205 RNRVLDLPVLI
-217 VTATIGYPSHHEI
+217 VLTALTGHPPHHDVA
-230 GLLEMAGS
+230 LLEMAGC
-238 TPATMIL
+238 TPASITL
-245 NGLSDAATAQLL
+245 NGLGDAAAAEIL
-257 GLAPGELASA
+257 GLAPGELATA
-267 CRDATGGNP
+267 CREATGGNP
-276 YLLHSIRPRLLPGAD
+276 YLLQALRPRLLPGAD
-291 PHELGAAT
+291 PHELGSSL
-299 IGQVVQARM
+299 IGQVLHTRM
-308 QQFPHTADILHAVA
+308 QEFPHAAEILHAAA
-322 ILGEDSGFDLIAQLA
+322 ILGEDAGFDLLAQLA
-337 GIDEFEALQ
+337 GVDELDALQ
-346 AIDVMVRLHV
+346 AIDTMVRLHV
-356 LSNSHQPTLSY
+356 LTNSNQPVLTY
-367 SFLRNS
+367 SFVRNS
-373 VLKDMPQTTR
+373 LLKDMPQTTR
-383 AVGHA
+383 AVNHG
-388 RAAKLLHDTGA
+388 RAAKLLSETGA
-399 SIERVSAHLLDA
+399 PVERVAAHLLEATSIRIPWGVDVLRLSARDA
-411 TAIRVPW
+411 VFSGRPE
-418 AIDILRMAARN
+418 LAARH
-429 ATFGGNP
+429 
-436 ELGARCLR
+436 LR
-444 RALEERLT
+444 RALAERLS

-460 MQLAHAEFQ
+460 LQLAHAEFQ
-469 LDPPAAAVRVREA
+469 VDPPAAAKRVREA
-482 VDHIGNRDTA
+482 VDTIGNRETA
-492 AFIATAM
+492 AVIATAM

-504 GGQDARLAISAA
+504 GGQDARLGISAA

-524 AGGPDAVWPLLCMTY
+524 AGGPDAVWPLLCVTY

-582 TGESSQ
+582 SGESAQ
-588 EAVRHFADTLTG
+588 DALGHFADALSG
-600 DEGDLF
+600 DDSELF
-606 EQHYFFSLATAVLA
+606 EQHYFFTLATAVLA
-620 DEPAHIDRLCR
+620 DEPAHVDRLCR
-631 VLDLDR
+631 ALDVER
-637 EPWDHHVPEGALP
+637 EPWDVHVPHGALP

-681 GATTICPV
+681 GGTTTCPV

-719 VASQGLFSHT
+719 VASQGLFTHT

-785 ADDAARLAEEDIQ
+785 ADDAARLAEEDST
-798 AAARWGAPRP
+798 AAARWGAARP
-808 LGTALTTIGLVRED
+808 LGTALTTLGLVRED

-827 ALQKAVTT
+827 ALTKAITT
-835 LGSSSSRLQLATAQT
+835 LRTSPARLQLATALT
-850 ELGVLQ
+850 ELGSLQ

-881 RPLARRAAEELRAAR
+881 RPLARRAAEELRSSR

-901 AKDNEYGLT
+901 AKDNEHGLT

-966 QRSS
+966 HRADAR

>member
-1 MARLP
+1 
-6 GIGCWISLSGPLSSS
+6 
-21 LPEPNMKVL
+21 MKVL

-50 PATWLPGR
+50 PAPRLPGR
-58 EPELTR
+58 EPELSR
-64 LTRLFPGVLA
+64 LTSLFPVALG
-74 GKAASAVL
+74 GTAASAVL
-82 VGEFGVGKTS
+82 VGEFGMGKSAT
-92 VLRTTAA
+92 LRAAAA
-99 LAKEAGFTVA
+99 LAADAGFA
-109 VATAARLESHL
+109 VAIATGSRLESHL
-120 PGGVARQLLDPL
+120 PGGLARQLAD
-132 TEPALDVTSP
+132 ALDDLTADPASP
-142 RPREP
+142 RPR
-147 HVTERLR
+147 TA
-154 IGHATSETEQSEALE
+154 HATEQCGPAGESEALE
-169 SFFTTIRR
+169 RFFQLVRR

-182 PVFLGIDN
+182 PLFLGIDN
-190 ADMSD
+190 VHLSD
-195 AWSMRCVAYI
+195 AWSMRCLAYI
-205 RHRVTDLPVLII
+205 RHRVLDLPVLII
-217 VTATIGYPSHHEI
+217 LTALIGHPPHREVAM
-230 GLLEMAGS
+230 LEMAGC
-238 TPATMIL
+238 TPATITL
-245 NGLSDAATAQLL
+245 NGLGDAAAAEIL
-257 GLAPGELASA
+257 GLAPGELAST
-267 CRDATGGNP
+267 CREATGGNP
-276 YLLHSIRPRLLPGAD
+276 YLLHALRPRLLPGAD
-291 PHELGAAT
+291 PHALGSSL
-299 IGQVVQARM
+299 IGQVLHTRM
-308 QQFPHTADILHAVA
+308 HEFPHAPAILQAAA
-322 ILGEDSGFDLIAQLA
+322 ILGADAGFDLLAQLA
-337 GIDEFEALQ
+337 GIDELEALQ
-346 AIDVMVRLHV
+346 AIDTMVRLHV
-356 LSNSHQPTLSY
+356 LENSNQPTLSY
-367 SFLRNS
+367 PFVRNS

-383 AVGHA
+383 AVSHA
-388 RAAKLLHDTGA
+388 RAAKLLAETG
-399 SIERVSAHLLDA
+399 SPIERVAAHLLDA
-411 TAIRVPW
+411 TAVRIPW
-418 AIDILRMAARN
+418 GVDVLRLGARN
-429 ATFGGNP
+429 ALFAGEADLAT
-436 ELGARCLR
+436 RYLR
-444 RALEERLT
+444 RALDERLS

-460 MQLAHAEFQ
+460 LQLAHAEFQ

-482 VDHIGNRDTA
+482 VDNIGRRETA

-556 EEQWA
+556 EERWA
-561 PLTDPAAQRSRSAL
+561 PLTDPAARRSRSAL

-582 TGESSQ
+582 SGESAQ
-588 EAVRHFADTLTG
+588 DAVAHFADALTG
-600 DEGDLF
+600 DDGDLF
-606 EQHYFFSLATAVLA
+606 EQHYFFTLATAVLA
-620 DEPAHIDRLCR
+620 DEPAHVDRLCR
-631 VLDLDR
+631 ILDVER
-637 EPWDHHVPEGALP
+637 EPWDVHIPQGALP

-681 GATTICPV
+681 GATTTCPV

-719 VASQGLFSHT
+719 VASQGLFAHT

-785 ADDAARLAEEDIQ
+785 ADDAARLAEEDLS
-798 AAARWGAPRP
+798 ASTRWGAARP
-808 LGTALTTIGLVRED
+808 LGTALTTLGIVRED
-822 DEAER
+822 DESER
-827 ALQKAVTT
+827 ALNKAITA
-835 LGSSSSRLQLATAQT
+835 LRSSPARLQLATALT
-850 ELGVLQ
+850 ELGALQ
-856 ARHGQSEKAIETLRQ
+856 SRHGQSEKAIETLRE

-881 RPLARRAAEELRAAR
+881 RPLARRAAEELRSSR

-901 AKDNEYGLT
+901 AKDNEHGLT

-966 QRSS
+966 QRVDTR

>member
-1 MARLP
+1 
-6 GIGCWISLSGPLSSS
+6 
-21 LPEPNMKVL
+21 MKVL

-50 PATWLPGR
+50 PAPRLPGR
-58 EPELTR
+58 EPELGR
-64 LTRLFPGVLA
+64 LTRLFPVALG
-74 GKAASAVL
+74 GTAASAVL
-82 VGEFGVGKTS
+82 VGEFGMGKSAT
-92 VLRTTAA
+92 LRTAAA
-99 LAKEAGFTVA
+99 LAADAGFA
-109 VATAARLESHL
+109 VAIATGSRLESHL
-120 PGGVARQLLDPL
+120 PGGLARQLAD
-132 TEPALDVTSP
+132 ALDDLTADPASP
-142 RPREP
+142 RPR
-147 HVTERLR
+147 T
-154 IGHATSETEQSEALE
+154 AQATEQCGPAGEGEALE
-169 SFFTTIRR
+169 RFFQLVRR

-182 PVFLGIDN
+182 PLFLGIDN
-190 ADMSD
+190 VHLSD
-195 AWSMRCVAYI
+195 AWSMRCLAYI
-205 RHRVTDLPVLII
+205 RHRVLDLPVLII
-217 VTATIGYPSHHEI
+217 LTTLIGHPPHRDVA
-230 GLLEMAGS
+230 LLEMAGC
-238 TPATMIL
+238 TPATITL
-245 NGLSDAATAQLL
+245 NGLGDAAAAEIL
-257 GLAPGELASA
+257 GLAPGELASN
-267 CRDATGGNP
+267 CREATGGNP
-276 YLLHSIRPRLLPGAD
+276 YLLHALRPRLLPGAD
-291 PHELGAAT
+291 PHALGSSL
-299 IGQVVQARM
+299 IGQVLHTRM
-308 QQFPHTADILHAVA
+308 HEFPHAPAILHAAA
-322 ILGEDSGFDLIAQLA
+322 ILGADAGFDLLAQLA
-337 GIDEFEALQ
+337 GINELDALQ
-346 AIDVMVRLHV
+346 AIDTMVRLHV
-356 LSNSHQPTLSY
+356 LDNSNLPTLSY
-367 SFLRNS
+367 PFARNS

-383 AVGHA
+383 AVSHA
-388 RAAKLLHDTGA
+388 RAAKLLAETGA
-399 SIERVSAHLLDA
+399 PIDRVATHLLDA
-411 TAIRVPW
+411 TAVRIPW
-418 AIDILRMAARN
+418 GVDVLRLSARN
-429 ATFGGNP
+429 ALFAGDAD
-436 ELGARCLR
+436 LASRYLR
-444 RALEERLT
+444 RALDERLS

-460 MQLAHAEFQ
+460 LQLAHAEFQ
-469 LDPPAAAVRVREA
+469 IDPPAAAVRVREA
-482 VDHIGNRDTA
+482 VDNIGRRETA

-556 EEQWA
+556 EERWA
-561 PLTDPAAQRSRSAL
+561 PLTDPAARRSRSAL

-582 TGESSQ
+582 NGESAQ
-588 EAVRHFADTLTG
+588 DAVTHFADALSHVVAPAGEPAARSPRELGGG
-600 DEGDLF
+600 DGDLF
-606 EQHYFFSLATAVLA
+606 EQHYFFTLATAVLA
-620 DEPAHIDRLCR
+620 DEPVHVDRLCR
-631 VLDLDR
+631 ILDVER
-637 EPWDHHVPEGALP
+637 EPWDVHIPQGALP

-681 GATTICPV
+681 GATTTCPV

-719 VASQGLFSHT
+719 VASQGLFTHT

-785 ADDAARLAEEDIQ
+785 ADDAARLAEEDLS
-798 AAARWGAPRP
+798 ASTRWGAARP
-808 LGTALTTIGLVRED
+808 LGTALTTLGLVRED
-822 DEAER
+822 DESER
-827 ALQKAVTT
+827 ALNKAITA
-835 LGSSSSRLQLATAQT
+835 LRSSPARLQLATALT
-850 ELGVLQ
+850 ELGALQ
-856 ARHGQSEKAIETLRQ
+856 ARHGQSEKAIETLRE

-881 RPLARRAAEELRAAR
+881 RPLARRAAEELRSSR

-901 AKDNEYGLT
+901 AKDNEHGLT

-966 QRSS
+966 QRVDTR